1 MIFGLAR
8 REFFKILFMPVSL
21 PSRSRPLF
29 SGGEK
34 LPLIYRDIFSSF
46 PSGEV
51 GKFFDTGLVAGG
63 MPLGMKRGR
72 HCEKYRPSF
81 GTFCPKGIKSVYLH
95 PVGSYPKCW
104 YQRVFPNPNLGL
116 ADEQTRPAEQP
127 HYGISHSASMMR
139 SIVFL
144 VKGT

>member
-8 REFFKILFMPVSL
+8 REFFKILFMLVSL

-63 MPLGMKRGR
+63 MPLDMKRGR

-81 GTFCPKGIKSVYLH
+81 GTFCPKAKDDPPIVGKLVENALCACYNYVDNLH
-95 PVGSYPKCW
+95 G
-104 YQRVFPNPNLGL
+104 R
-116 ADEQTRPAEQP
+116 A
-127 HYGISHSASMMR
+127 HYE
-139 SIVFL
+139 
-144 VKGT
+144 

>member
-81 GTFCPKGIKSVYLH
+81 GTFCPKL
-95 PVGSYPKCW
+95 
-104 YQRVFPNPNLGL
+104 VFVIQFSGNKN
-116 ADEQTRPAEQP
+116 
-127 HYGISHSASMMR
+127 II
-139 SIVFL
+139 IVL
-144 VKGT
+144 IT

>member
-51 GKFFDTGLVAGG
+51 GKFFDTALCSGMDATGQEKVAA
-63 MPLGMKRGR
+63 L
-72 HCEKYRPSF
+72 
-81 GTFCPKGIKSVYLH
+81 
-95 PVGSYPKCW
+95 
-104 YQRVFPNPNLGL
+104 
-116 ADEQTRPAEQP
+116 
-127 HYGISHSASMMR
+127 
-139 SIVFL
+139 
-144 VKGT
+144 